1 MRGFLFAL
9 ACTGMLVL
17 AFTENWVHVDYTV
30 PHEGLS
36 VSKNVLDSEVV
47 VGKDGKLK
55 LFDKESEYLY
65 FKRI

>member
-1 MRGFLFAL
+1 
-9 ACTGMLVL
+9 MLVL